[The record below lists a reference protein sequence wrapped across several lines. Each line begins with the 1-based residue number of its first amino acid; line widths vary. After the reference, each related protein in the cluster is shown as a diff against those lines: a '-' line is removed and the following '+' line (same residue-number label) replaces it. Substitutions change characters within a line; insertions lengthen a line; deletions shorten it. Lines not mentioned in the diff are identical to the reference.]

1 MQMNKSKWWKVISI
15 GALLTVGGLFIWQA
29 KQVQKLGEIK
39 LEYAVNKQQ
48 IDHERAKLNQISE
61 TELINYKHDY
71 VTKSADKVIDTFFKQ
86 VRTYD
91 SSASYNARKERV
103 VKADVATNKVIDS
116 KLFKTDRQLTGEN
129 YVDNTG
135 IAVQYTKAR
144 FYVQADHNGQL
155 SGQVMVDSVLRN
167 TDYEHESTAIYNV
180 TYDKEL
186 GKLTDVQYMYGLL
199 KGDQ

>member
-29 KQVQKLGEIK
+29 QQVQKLGEIK

-135 IAVQYTKAR
+135 ITVQYTKAR
-144 FYVQADHNGQL
+144 FYVQADYNGQL